1 MTLASR
7 RHDYETAGLD
17 VADVLADP
25 MAQWHVWFE
34 QATDTGCVEPN
45 AFVLATVDTDGYPQ
59 SRYLLARGADE
70 RGFSFFTNFDS
81 AKSRQLA
88 AHPKVSMLFTWLQL
102 HRQVR
107 VVGTAERVPD
117 DESDEYFA
125 SRPRSSQLGAWASPQ
140 STVLAG
146 RDQLD
151 ERVADMEQTFADVA
165 EVPRPVFWGGWLM
178 RPVAWEFW
186 QGRPS
191 RLHDRLR
198 YRRVDAVDAAG
209 TDGTPDVSWV
219 IERLAP

>member
-17 VADVLADP
+17 VADVLPDP
-25 MAQWHVWFE
+25 MEQWKLWFD
-34 QATDTGCVEPN
+34 QATEAGCVEPN
-45 AFVLATVDTDGYPQ
+45 AFVLGTIDDEGYPQ

-70 RGFSFFTNFDS
+70 RGFSFFTNYDS
-81 AKSRQLA
+81 AKSAQMA
-88 AHPKVSMLFTWLQL
+88 ARPKVSMLFTWLQL

-107 VVGTAERVPD
+107 VLGTVERLPD

-125 SRPRSSQLGAWASPQ
+125 SRPRGSQIGAWSSPQ
-140 STVLAG
+140 SRVLAG
-146 RDQLD
+146 REELD
-151 ERVADMEQTFADVA
+151 ERVADMTRTFADVA

-178 RPVAWEFW
+178 RPVGWEFW

-198 YRRVDAVDAAG
+198 YRQVLDGDDAASV
-209 TDGTPDVSWV
+209 TWA
-219 IERLAP
+219 IERLSP